1 MKKVMTA
8 VVVLA
13 VIALA
18 GSALAQFGN
27 IKKGTGAASDLK
39 SGNVTSAV
47 SKGVDIAIDTENNE
61 CKGQIDQYHQNVQFN
76 VTNGGPSKIQ
86 SAFPGCKVSSSSDSY
101 WRAKC
106 DYKKFNYVNA
116 SCNKSNCS
124 LYCYKK

>member
-18 GSALAQFGN
+18 GSALAQFGS
-27 IKKGTGAASDLK
+27 IKKGTGAATDLK
-39 SGNVTSAV
+39 SGNVTGAV
-47 SKGVDIAIDTENNE
+47 NKGVDIAVDTENNK
-61 CKGQIDQYHQNVQFN
+61 CKADIGQYHQNIQYN
-76 VTNGGPSKIQ
+76 VVNGGPSKIK
-86 SAFPGCKVSSSSDSY
+86 SAFPGCQVSNSSDSY

-106 DYKKFNYVNA
+106 NYKNFNYINA
-116 SCNKSNCS
+116 SCNKTNCS